1 MGRAA
6 HWPDIWLVVLGSI
19 ILLAWWLLARDSG
32 GSMVSPFCSSDTL
45 WAAPLSVRLDLAL
58 MLVSP
63 AQLASGSAVMIAAMM
78 PPLIIAPLR
87 HVRDRSFARQR
98 ARATILFTAGY
109 GVVWMIVVVVL
120 QLIAVAARWA
130 APAPLLCFGL
140 AVATAILWQVSPTK
154 QWCLNRCHRRP
165 HLAPFG
171 AAADRDAFDF
181 GLTNGASC
189 AGSCWAL
196 MLLTLLISQGQIL
209 GMIAVT
215 LFVFAERLES
225 PARLK
230 WRWRGPGRALRI
242 AVAQVRMRLT
252 TARATEDVV
261 TPVDD
266 SYLVATM
273 AHRDIMRMVT
283 ASSPL

>member
-6 HWPDIWLVVLGSI
+6 HWPDVWRVVLGSI
-19 ILLAWWLLARDSG
+19 ILLAWWLLARDSA
-32 GSMVSPFCSSDTL
+32 GSMVPAFCSSETL
-45 WAAPLSVRLDLAL
+45 WPLPLSARLDPAL

-63 AQLASGSAVMIAAMM
+63 AQLALDSALMIAAMM
-78 PPLIIAPLR
+78 LPLIIAPLR

-98 ARATILFTAGY
+98 ARATILFVAGY
-109 GVVWMIVVVVL
+109 GVMWMIAAVVL

-130 APAPLLCFGL
+130 APTPLLCFGL
-140 AVATAILWQVSPTK
+140 AVITAILWQVSPTK

-165 HLAPFG
+165 HLAAFG

-215 LFVFAERLES
+215 LFVLAERLES

-230 WRWRGPGRALRI
+230 WGWRGPGRVLQI
-242 AVAQVRMRLT
+242 TVAQVRMRLT
-252 TARATEDVV
+252 TARATKDVV

-266 SYLVATM
+266 SVLVA
-273 AHRDIMRMVT
+273 RYG
-283 ASSPL
+283 AS

>member
-1 MGRAA
+1 MRRAA

-19 ILLAWWLLARDSG
+19 ILLAWWLLARDSA
-32 GSMVSPFCSSDTL
+32 GSMVSSFCSSDTL
-45 WAAPLSVRLDLAL
+45 WALPLSVRLDLAL

-63 AQLASGSAVMIAAMM
+63 AQLASESALMIAAMM
-78 PPLIIAPLR
+78 LPLIIAPLR
-87 HVRDRSFARQR
+87 HVRDRSFASRR
-98 ARATILFTAGY
+98 ARATILFAAGY
-109 GVVWMIVVVVL
+109 GVVWIIATVVL

-130 APAPLLCFGL
+130 APAPLLCFALGL
-140 AVATAILWQVSPTK
+140 VTAILWQLSPTK
-154 QWCLNRCHRRP
+154 QWSLNRCHRRP
-165 HLAPFG
+165 HLAAFG

-196 MLLTLLISQGQIL
+196 MLLTLLIGQGQIL

-225 PARLK
+225 PDPLK
-230 WRWRGPGRALRI
+230 WRWRGPGKALRI

-252 TARATEDVV
+252 IARAKSCDC
-261 TPVDD
+261 
-266 SYLVATM
+266 
-273 AHRDIMRMVT
+273 H
-283 ASSPL
+283 

>member
-32 GSMVSPFCSSDTL
+32 GSMVSTFCSSDKL
-45 WAAPLSVRLDLAL
+45 RALPLAVRFDLAL

-63 AQLASGSAVMIAAMM
+63 AQLASGSALMIAAMM
-78 PPLIIAPLR
+78 LPLIIAPLR

-98 ARATILFTAGY
+98 TRATILFAAGY
-109 GVVWMIVVVVL
+109 AVMWMIAAVVL

-130 APAPLLCFGL
+130 APLLCFGL

-165 HLAPFG
+165 HLAAFG

-189 AGSCWAL
+189 VGSCWAL
-196 MLLTLLISQGQIL
+196 MLLTLLTGQGHIL
-209 GMIAVT
+209 AMIAVT

-230 WRWRGPGRALRI
+230 WRWRVPSRALRI
-242 AVAQVRMRLT
+242 AVAQARMRLT
-252 TARATEDVV
+252 TARAAEHVV

-266 SYLVATM
+266 SGSGRTLC
-273 AHRDIMRMVT
+273 RIMI
-283 ASSPL
+283 

>member
-6 HWPDIWLVVLGSI
+6 HWPDTWLVVLGSI

-32 GSMVSPFCSSDTL
+32 GSAVFTFCSSDTL
-45 WAAPLSVRLDLAL
+45 WAVPLSLRLDLAL

-63 AQLASGSAVMIAAMM
+63 AQLASGSALMIAAMM
-78 PPLIIAPLR
+78 LPLVIAPLR

-109 GVVWMIVVVVL
+109 VVVWMIVAIVL

-130 APAPLLCFGL
+130 VPTPLLCFAL
-140 AVATAILWQVSPTK
+140 AVITAILWQVSPTK

-165 HLAPFG
+165 HLAAFG

-196 MLLTLLISQGQIL
+196 MLLTLLIQGQML

-215 LFVFAERLES
+215 LFIFAEQLEG
-225 PARLK
+225 PAQLK
-230 WRWRGPGRALRI
+230 WRWRGPSKALRI

-252 TARATEDVV
+252 IARAKI
-261 TPVDD
+261 
-266 SYLVATM
+266 L
-273 AHRDIMRMVT
+273 
-283 ASSPL
+283 

>member
-1 MGRAA
+1 MGRAV

-32 GSMVSPFCSSDTL
+32 GWMVSAFCSSDPL
-45 WAAPLSVRLDLAL
+45 WGLPLSVRLDLAL

-63 AQLASGSAVMIAAMM
+63 AQLASGSALMIAAMM
-78 PPLIIAPLR
+78 LPLIIAPLQ

-98 ARATILFTAGY
+98 GRATILFAAGY
-109 GVVWMIVVVVL
+109 FVVWMIAAVIL
-120 QLIAVAARWA
+120 QLIAVAVRWA
-130 APAPLLCFGL
+130 APVPLLCFGL
-140 AVATAILWQVSPTK
+140 AVATAILWQVSPAK

-165 HLAPFG
+165 HLAAFG

-196 MLLTLLISQGQIL
+196 MLLTLLIDEGQIL
-209 GMIAVT
+209 GMITIT
-215 LFVFAERLES
+215 LFAFTERLES

-242 AVAQVRMRLT
+242 AVAQARMRLT
-252 TARATEDVV
+252 IACAAKTCCNSR
-261 TPVDD
+261 
-266 SYLVATM
+266 
-273 AHRDIMRMVT
+273 
-283 ASSPL
+283 

>member
-1 MGRAA
+1 MRRAA
-6 HWPDIWLVVLGSI
+6 HWPDTWLVVLGSI
-19 ILLAWWLLARDSG
+19 ILLAWWLLARNSG
-32 GSMVSPFCSSDTL
+32 DLMMSAFCSSDTL
-45 WAAPLSVRLDLAL
+45 WALPLSVRFDLAL

-63 AQLASGSAVMIAAMM
+63 AQLASGSALMIAAMM
-78 PPLIIAPLR
+78 LPLIIAPLR

-98 ARATILFTAGY
+98 TRATILFAAGY
-109 GVVWMIVVVVL
+109 GVVWMIAAVVL
-120 QLIAVAARWA
+120 QLIAFVARWA

-140 AVATAILWQVSPTK
+140 ALVTAILWQVSPTK

-165 HLAPFG
+165 HLAAFG

-196 MLLTLLISQGQIL
+196 MLLTLLIGQGQIS

-230 WRWRGPGRALRI
+230 WRWRAPSRALRI
-242 AVAQVRMRLT
+242 AVAQARMRLT
-252 TARATEDVV
+252 TARAAEHVV

-266 SYLVATM
+266 SVFGRTLCP
-273 AHRDIMRMVT
+273 IMI
-283 ASSPL
+283 

>member
-1 MGRAA
+1 MSRTA
-6 HWPDIWLVVLGSI
+6 HGPDIWLVVLGSI
-19 ILLAWWLLARDSG
+19 ILLAWWLLARNSG
-32 GSMVSPFCSSDTL
+32 DLMMSAFCSSNTL
-45 WAAPLSVRLDLAL
+45 WALPLSVRFDLAL

-63 AQLASGSAVMIAAMM
+63 AQIASGSALMIAAMM
-78 PPLIIAPLR
+78 LPLIIAPLR

-98 ARATILFTAGY
+98 TRATILFAAGY
-109 GVVWMIVVVVL
+109 GVVWMIAAVVL
-120 QLIAVAARWA
+120 QLIAFVARWA

-140 AVATAILWQVSPTK
+140 ALVTAILWQVSPTK

-165 HLAPFG
+165 HLAAFG

-196 MLLTLLISQGQIL
+196 MLLTLLIGQGQIS

-230 WRWRGPGRALRI
+230 WRWRAPSRALRI
-242 AVAQVRMRLT
+242 AVAQARMRLT
-252 TARATEDVV
+252 TARAAEHVV

-266 SYLVATM
+266 SVFGRTLC
-273 AHRDIMRMVT
+273 RIMI
-283 ASSPL
+283 

>member
-6 HWPDIWLVVLGSI
+6 HWPDIWIVVLGSI

-32 GSMVSPFCSSDTL
+32 DLMMPAFCSSDTL
-45 WAAPLSVRLDLAL
+45 WALPLSARLDLAL

-63 AQLASGSAVMIAAMM
+63 AQLTSSSALMIAAMM
-78 PPLIIAPLR
+78 LPSIIAPLR

-98 ARATILFTAGY
+98 TRATILFTAGY
-109 GVVWMIVVVVL
+109 GVVLMMAAVVL
-120 QLIAVAARWA
+120 QLIAVAARWT
-130 APAPLLCFGL
+130 APAPLPCLVL

-165 HLAPFG
+165 HLAAFG

-181 GLTNGASC
+181 GLTHGASC
-189 AGSCWAL
+189 VGSCWAL
-196 MLLTLLISQGQIL
+196 MLLTLLIGQGHIL

-215 LFVFAERLES
+215 LFVFAERLEN

-230 WRWRGPGRALRI
+230 WRWRGPSRALRI
-242 AVAQVRMRLT
+242 AVAQMRMRLT
-252 TARATEDVV
+252 TARAAEHVV

-266 SYLVATM
+266 SVFGRTLC
-273 AHRDIMRMVT
+273 RIMI
-283 ASSPL
+283 

>member
-1 MGRAA
+1 MGRSA

-19 ILLAWWLLARDSG
+19 ILLAWWLLARNSG
-32 GSMVSPFCSSDTL
+32 DLMMSPFCSSATL
-45 WAAPLSVRLDLAL
+45 WALPLSVRLDLAL

-63 AQLASGSAVMIAAMM
+63 AQLASGSALMVAAMM
-78 PPLIIAPLR
+78 LPLIIAPLR

-98 ARATILFTAGY
+98 RRATILFAAGY
-109 GVVWMIVVVVL
+109 AVVWMMAAAVL

-140 AVATAILWQVSPTK
+140 AVATAILWQVSPAK

-165 HLAPFG
+165 HLAAFG
-171 AAADRDAFDF
+171 AGADRDAFDF

-196 MLLTLLISQGQIL
+196 MLLTLLIGQSQIL

-225 PARLK
+225 PARPK
-230 WRWRGPGRALRI
+230 WRWRWPSRALRI

-252 TARATEDVV
+252 PRVR
-261 TPVDD
+261 PNM
-266 SYLVATM
+266 L
-273 AHRDIMRMVT
+273 
-283 ASSPL
+283 

>member
-6 HWPDIWLVVLGSI
+6 HWPDIWLVVLRSI
-19 ILLAWWLLARDSG
+19 ILLAWWLVARDSG
-32 GSMVSPFCSSDTL
+32 ASMVSTFCSSDTL
-45 WAAPLSVRLDLAL
+45 WALPLSVRLDLAL

-63 AQLASGSAVMIAAMM
+63 AQLASGSALMIAAMM
-78 PPLIIAPLR
+78 LPLIIAPLW

-98 ARATILFTAGY
+98 ERATILFVAGY
-109 GVVWMIVVVVL
+109 IVVWMIAAVVL
-120 QLIAVAARWA
+120 QLIAVAARWT

-140 AVATAILWQVSPTK
+140 AVATAMLWQVSPTK

-165 HLAPFG
+165 HLAAFG
-171 AAADRDAFDF
+171 AAADRDAFYF

-196 MLLTLLISQGQIL
+196 MLLTLLIGRGQIL

-215 LFVFAERLES
+215 LFVFAERLEN

-242 AVAQVRMRLT
+242 AVAQARMRLT
-252 TARATEDVV
+252 TARAAEHVV
-261 TPVDD
+261 TPG
-266 SYLVATM
+266 
-273 AHRDIMRMVT
+273 
-283 ASSPL
+283 

>member
-1 MGRAA
+1 MGRTA

-19 ILLAWWLLARDSG
+19 ISLAWWLVARDSG
-32 GSMVSPFCSSDTL
+32 GSMASAFCSSGAL
-45 WAAPLSVRLDLAL
+45 WALPLSVRLDLAL
-58 MLVSP
+58 TLSP
-63 AQLASGSAVMIAAMM
+63 VQLASGSALMIAAMM
-78 PPLIIAPLR
+78 LPLIIAPLR
-87 HVRDRSFARQR
+87 HVRDRSFARRR

-109 GVVWMIVVVVL
+109 GVVWIIAAVVL
-120 QLIAVAARWA
+120 QLIAVAARWS

-154 QWCLNRCHRRP
+154 QWSLNRCHRRP
-165 HLAPFG
+165 HLAAFG
-171 AAADRDAFDF
+171 AAADRDAFYF

-215 LFVFAERLES
+215 LFVFAERLEN

-242 AVAQVRMRLT
+242 AVAQARMRLT
-252 TARATEDVV
+252 TTRAAEHVV
-261 TPVDD
+261 TPG
-266 SYLVATM
+266 
-273 AHRDIMRMVT
+273 
-283 ASSPL
+283 

>member
-6 HWPDIWLVVLGSI
+6 HWPDTWLVVLGSI

-32 GSMVSPFCSSDTL
+32 GSMAFCSSEPL
-45 WAAPLSVRLDLAL
+45 WVLPLSVRLDLAL

-63 AQLASGSAVMIAAMM
+63 AQLASGSALMIAAMM
-78 PPLIIAPLR
+78 LPLVIAPLR

-109 GVVWMIVVVVL
+109 VVVWMIVAIVL

-130 APAPLLCFGL
+130 VPTPLLCFAL
-140 AVATAILWQVSPTK
+140 AVITAILWQVSPTK

-165 HLAPFG
+165 HLAAFG

-196 MLLTLLISQGQIL
+196 MLLTLLIQGQML

-215 LFVFAERLES
+215 LFIFAEQLEG
-225 PARLK
+225 PAQLK
-230 WRWRGPGRALRI
+230 WRWRGPSKALRI

-252 TARATEDVV
+252 IARAKI
-261 TPVDD
+261 
-266 SYLVATM
+266 L
-273 AHRDIMRMVT
+273 
-283 ASSPL
+283 

>member
-1 MGRAA
+1 MSRTA

-19 ILLAWWLLARDSG
+19 ILLAWWLLARNSG
-32 GSMVSPFCSSDTL
+32 DLMMSAFCSSDTL
-45 WAAPLSVRLDLAL
+45 WALPLSVRFDLAL

-63 AQLASGSAVMIAAMM
+63 AQLASGSALMIAAMM
-78 PPLIIAPLR
+78 LPLIIAPLR
-87 HVRDRSFARQR
+87 HVRDRSFARQQT
-98 ARATILFTAGY
+98 RATILFAAGY
-109 GVVWMIVVVVL
+109 GVVWMIAAVVL
-120 QLIAVAARWA
+120 QLIAFVARWA

-140 AVATAILWQVSPTK
+140 ALVTAILWQVSPTK

-165 HLAPFG
+165 HLAAFG

-196 MLLTLLISQGQIL
+196 MLLTLLIGQGQIS

-230 WRWRGPGRALRI
+230 WRWRAPSRALRI
-242 AVAQVRMRLT
+242 AVAQARMRLT
-252 TARATEDVV
+252 TARAAEHVV

-266 SYLVATM
+266 SVFGRTLC
-273 AHRDIMRMVT
+273 RIMI
-283 ASSPL
+283 

>member
-1 MGRAA
+1 MGRSA
-6 HWPDIWLVVLGSI
+6 HLPDIWLVVLGSI

-32 GSMVSPFCSSDTL
+32 GSMAFCSSEPL
-45 WAAPLSVRLDLAL
+45 WVLPLSVRLDLAL

-63 AQLASGSAVMIAAMM
+63 AQLASGSALMIAAMM
-78 PPLIIAPLR
+78 LPLIIAPLR

-98 ARATILFTAGY
+98 TRATILFAAGY
-109 GVVWMIVVVVL
+109 GVVWMIAVVVL
-120 QLIAVAARWA
+120 QLIAAAAQWA

-140 AVATAILWQVSPTK
+140 AVSTAILWQVSPTK

-165 HLAPFG
+165 HLAAFG
-171 AAADRDAFDF
+171 AAADCDAFDF

-189 AGSCWAL
+189 VGSCWAL
-196 MLLTLLISQGQIL
+196 MLLTLLIGQGHIL

-215 LFVFAERLES
+215 LFVFAERLEG

-242 AVAQVRMRLT
+242 AAAQTRMRLT
-252 TARATEDVV
+252 TAHAAGHVV
-261 TPVDD
+261 TPVAD
-266 SYLVATM
+266 S
-273 AHRDIMRMVT
+273 RFGRMLCCVMI
-283 ASSPL
+283 

>member
-6 HWPDIWLVVLGSI
+6 HWREIWLVVLGSI
-19 ILLAWWLLARDSG
+19 ILLAWWLLARDSA
-32 GSMVSPFCSSDTL
+32 GSMLSAFCSSDTL
-45 WAAPLSVRLDLAL
+45 WALPLSVRLDLAL

-63 AQLASGSAVMIAAMM
+63 AQLASGSAQMIAAMM
-78 PPLIIAPLR
+78 LPLIIAPLR

-98 ARATILFTAGY
+98 SRATILFAAGY
-109 GVVWMIVVVVL
+109 GVMWMIAAIVL
-120 QLIAVAARWA
+120 QLIAVATRWA
-130 APAPLLCFGL
+130 APAPLLCSGL
-140 AVATAILWQVSPTK
+140 ALATAILWQVSPTK

-165 HLAPFG
+165 HLAAFG

-181 GLTNGASC
+181 GLINGASC

-196 MLLTLLISQGQIL
+196 MLLTLLIGQGQML

-225 PARLK
+225 PAPLK

-242 AVAQVRMRLT
+242 AVAQARMRLT
-252 TARATEDVV
+252 IARAKM
-261 TPVDD
+261 
-266 SYLVATM
+266 L
-273 AHRDIMRMVT
+273 
-283 ASSPL
+283 

>member
-1 MGRAA
+1 MRRAA

-32 GSMVSPFCSSDTL
+32 GSMASTFCSPDTL
-45 WAAPLSVRLDLAL
+45 WALPLSVRFDLAL

-63 AQLASGSAVMIAAMM
+63 AQLASGSALMIAAMM
-78 PPLIIAPLR
+78 LPLIIAPLR

-109 GVVWMIVVVVL
+109 AVVWMIVAVVL

-140 AVATAILWQVSPTK
+140 AVVTAILWQVSPTK

-165 HLAPFG
+165 HLAAFG
-171 AAADRDAFDF
+171 AAADRDALNF

-196 MLLTLLISQGQIL
+196 MLLTFLISQGQTL
-209 GMIAVT
+209 AMIAVT
-215 LFVFAERLES
+215 FFVFAERLES

-230 WRWRGPGRALRI
+230 WRWRVPGRALQI

-252 TARATEDVV
+252 NARATGDVV

-266 SYLVATM
+266 SVFGRTLWRIV
-273 AHRDIMRMVT
+273 I
-283 ASSPL
+283 

>member
-19 ILLAWWLLARDSG
+19 ISLAWGLLARDSG
-32 GSMVSPFCSSDTL
+32 GSMVSAFCSSDTL
-45 WAAPLSVRLDLAL
+45 WALPLSVRLDLAL

-63 AQLASGSAVMIAAMM
+63 AQLASGSALMIAAMM
-78 PPLIIAPLR
+78 LPLIIAPLQ

-98 ARATILFTAGY
+98 ARATILFAAGY
-109 GVVWMIVVVVL
+109 FVVWMIAAVIL

-130 APAPLLCFGL
+130 APVPLLCFGL

-165 HLAPFG
+165 HLAAFG

-181 GLTNGASC
+181 GLTNAASC

-196 MLLTLLISQGQIL
+196 MLLTLLIDEGQIL
-209 GMIAVT
+209 GMIAIT
-215 LFVFAERLES
+215 FFAFAERLES

-230 WRWRGPGRALRI
+230 WRWRGAGRALRI
-242 AVAQVRMRLT
+242 AVAQARMRLT
-252 TARATEDVV
+252 IARA
-261 TPVDD
+261 
-266 SYLVATM
+266 YLVARY
-273 AHRDIMRMVT
+273 A
-283 ASSPL
+283 AS